1 MKKVKISELP
11 LYNSLKGLFTLGTD
25 KDNRSVKVSLEF
37 IETTTEAAVKK
48 ATDAATDAERRTTAA
63 VTQAQSD
70 VTAAAAGAKQIADN
84 AAASAKKTAEDAA
97 AAAKKKADDAA
108 ADAQSKT
115 AAAVSSANS
124 AATNANQK
132 ASAAETAA
140 QVANAA
146 ATSANSAAQA
156 AQAAKTAAET
166 ATTQTIQAKNAA
178 ETATAQANVAA
189 EGATQA
195 KANAETATG
204 EAQEAT
210 AEAIDA
216 TSVLLNFLGTILP
229 NALSVE
235 PVPRLTFGNKT
246 PVRINA
252 VLSPSGVRQ
261 NIIFIS
267 DGKAVTVAPDGRL
280 TVVGVG
286 RSVVQ
291 VIPTINTALAQVIE
305 VVVGE
310 PTVRFVN
317 TRTRLRLT
325 QSGAFRLN

>member
-37 IETTTEAAVKK
+37 IETTTQEAVKN
-48 ATDAATDAERRTTAA
+48 ANDAASNAESRTTAA
-63 VTQAQSD
+63 ITQAQKD
-70 VTAAAAGAKQIADN
+70 VAAAGAA
-84 AAASAKKTAEDAA
+84 AKKVAEDAA
-97 AAAKKKADDAA
+97 ADT
-108 ADAQSKT
+108 QSKT

-132 ASAAETAA
+132 ASAAESAA
-140 QVANAA
+140 NSANAA
-146 ATSANSAAQA
+146 AASANSAAQA
-156 AQAAKTAAET
+156 AQTAKTAAET
-166 ATTQTIQAKNAA
+166 ATSQTIQAKSNAEA
-178 ETATAQANVAA
+178 ATAAATTAAQGAN
-189 EGATQA
+189 QA
-195 KANAETATG
+195 KENAETATE

-216 TSVLLNFLGTILP
+216 TSVLLNFLGSILP
-229 NALSVE
+229 TALSVE
-235 PVPRLTFGNKT
+235 AVPRLTVGNVS

-267 DGKAVTVAPDGRL
+267 DNKAVTVAPDGRL

-291 VIPTINTALAQVIE
+291 VIPTINTALAKVIE

-317 TRTRLRLT
+317 TRNCLRLT
-325 QSGAFRLN
+325 GSGAFRLN